1 MNQEFGFA
9 HPEIKCKLNQIY
21 NSSFSG
27 SMLWDFTSKNVNM
40 LFNSWSVAVRIMW
53 NLPYQTHRYLIEP
66 LSGFHAKNMILSRFV
81 NFVQSI
87 PKGNKKS
94 THFLYEL
101 IKNDTRTIT
110 GKNINEIKR
119 ITDSD
124 DIMHINVKEMKKS
137 LKFKSIPDTE
147 KWRIPLIKEL
157 TDIKQN
163 RLEIRFQNGESLSFD
178 DIDNLLSFAATV

>member
-1 MNQEFGFA
+1 M
-9 HPEIKCKLNQIY
+9 
-21 NSSFSG
+21 
-27 SMLWDFTSKNVNM
+27 
-40 LFNSWSVAVRIMW
+40 
-53 NLPYQTHRYLIEP
+53 
-66 LSGFHAKNMILSRFV
+66 
-81 NFVQSI
+81 
-87 PKGNKKS
+87 
-94 THFLYEL
+94 YEL

-124 DIMHINVKEMKKS
+124 DIMHINVKEMKKT